1 MERRQRRWWG
11 VSLVPALL
19 ILLVLVTILLG
30 TVLVALVGLV
40 LGIQLTSYLAATL
53 CAGYIAYWVR
63 PGRVYWPVTRL
74 LASLIFAVLGH
85 VLAVYALSFIW
96 PNLRSDPVQLVAR
109 SLGMA
114 GVLVWAAALTYKR
127 NRTPASRQLTLA
139 GQEKPISDDEL
150 AHHQEAVERTGQ
162 RHGRFDYDAWYAR
175 LRAQQTHRQMIRER
189 RMR

>member
-109 SLGMA
+109 SLGTA
-114 GVLVWAAALTYKR
+114 GVLVWTAALTHKR
-127 NRTPASRQLTLA
+127 NHTPASRQLTLV
-139 GQEKPISDDEL
+139 GKEEPISDDEL
-150 AHHQEAVERTGQ
+150 ALHREAVERTRL
-162 RHGRFDYDAWYAR
+162 RHGRFDYDAWYAMLADQ
-175 LRAQQTHRQMIRER
+175 LRHDRETR
-189 RMR
+189 RTR